1 VVIPSLIMVTE
12 YPRLEKRTLVE
23 DFITRFE
30 EMILTGKLNI
40 GEKLP
45 SERELAFKL
54 GVSRPVVH
62 DGLLD
67 LATKGLITRFSS
79 GGAVVND
86 YRRQGSLSLLTTLM
100 NFRAGNLEPG
110 LLSSTMDFRRLFEVE
125 SAGLAAIRRSQE
137 QLHEL
142 MSIVDQEKNATGEDI
157 LLLSN
162 LDFQFHHLVAMA
174 SGNIFYPLLL
184 NSCRPLYANFA
195 SLFYAIPGSHAKVVR
210 FHEELMTAIAENDA
224 SNAQAVMDA
233 MLDHG
238 YKSFVFDTH
247 PMD

>member
-1 VVIPSLIMVTE
+1 MDSDF
-12 YPRLEKRTLVE
+12 PRLERRTLVE
-23 DFITRFE
+23 DFIIRFE
-30 EMILTGKLNI
+30 EMILSGKLSI

-45 SERELAFKL
+45 SERELALKL

-62 DGLLD
+62 DGLID
-67 LATKGLITRFSS
+67 LAAKGLITRFSS

-110 LLSSTMDFRRLFEVE
+110 LFSSTMDFRRLFEVE
-125 SAGLAAIRRSQE
+125 SAGLAAIHRSQE
-137 QLHEL
+137 QLDEL
-142 MSIVDQEKNATGEDI
+142 MSIVEQEKNATGEDI
-157 LLLSN
+157 LLLST

-195 SLFYAIPGSHAKVVR
+195 SLFYTIPGNHQEVIR
-210 FHEELMTAIAENDA
+210 FHEGLMTAIAENDA
-224 SNAQAVMDA
+224 SKAQAVMVA

-238 YKSFVFDTH
+238 YESFVFETH

>member
-1 VVIPSLIMVTE
+1 MITD
-12 YPRLEKRTLVE
+12 YPRLEKHTLVE

-30 EMILTGKLNI
+30 EMILTGRLNI

-110 LLSSTMDFRRLFEVE
+110 LFSSTMDFRRLFEVE
-125 SAGLAAIRRSQE
+125 SAGLAAIHRSQE
-137 QLHEL
+137 QLDEL
-142 MSIVDQEKNATGEDI
+142 INLVEQEKTTNGEDI
-157 LLLSN
+157 PLLST

-184 NSCRPLYANFA
+184 NSCRPLYINFA
-195 SLFYAIPGSHAKVVR
+195 SIFYAIPGNRTKVVR
-210 FHEELMTAIAENDA
+210 FHEELITAIAENDA
-224 SNAQAVMDA
+224 STAQEVMVA

-238 YKSFVFDTH
+238 YNSFVIETH

>member
-1 VVIPSLIMVTE
+1 MDSDF
-12 YPRLEKRTLVE
+12 PRLERRTLVE
-23 DFITRFE
+23 DFIIRFE
-30 EMILTGKLNI
+30 EMILSGKLSI

-45 SERELAFKL
+45 SERELALKL

-62 DGLLD
+62 DGLID
-67 LATKGLITRFSS
+67 LAAKGLITRFSS
-79 GGAVVND
+79 GGAMVND

-110 LLSSTMDFRRLFEVE
+110 LFSSTMDFRRLFEVE
-125 SAGLAAIRRSQE
+125 SAGLAAIHRSQE
-137 QLHEL
+137 QLDEL
-142 MSIVDQEKNATGEDI
+142 MSIVEQEKNATGEDI
-157 LLLSN
+157 LLLST

-195 SLFYAIPGSHAKVVR
+195 SLFYTIPGNHQKVIR

-224 SNAQAVMDA
+224 TNAQAVMVA

-238 YKSFVFDTH
+238 YESFVFETH

>member
-1 VVIPSLIMVTE
+1 MITD
-12 YPRLEKRTLVE
+12 YPRLEKHTLVE

-30 EMILTGKLNI
+30 EMILTGRLNI

-110 LLSSTMDFRRLFEVE
+110 LFSSTMDFRRLFEVE
-125 SAGLAAIRRSQE
+125 SAGLAAIHRSQE
-137 QLHEL
+137 QLDEL
-142 MSIVDQEKNATGEDI
+142 INLVEQEKTTNGEDI
-157 LLLSN
+157 PLLST

-184 NSCRPLYANFA
+184 NSCRPLYINFA
-195 SLFYAIPGSHAKVVR
+195 SIFYAIPGNRTKVVR
-210 FHEELMTAIAENDA
+210 FHEELITAIAENDA
-224 SNAQAVMDA
+224 STAQAVMVA

-238 YKSFVFDTH
+238 YNSFVIETH

>member
-1 VVIPSLIMVTE
+1 MNTDF
-12 YPRLEKRTLVE
+12 PRLEKHTLVE

-30 EMILTGKLNI
+30 EMILTGRLNI

-110 LLSSTMDFRRLFEVE
+110 LFSSTMDFRRLFEVE
-125 SAGLAAIRRSQE
+125 SAGLAAIHRSQE
-137 QLHEL
+137 QLDEL
-142 MSIVDQEKNATGEDI
+142 INLVEQEKTTNGEDI
-157 LLLSN
+157 PLLST

-184 NSCRPLYANFA
+184 NSCRPLYINFA
-195 SLFYAIPGSHAKVVR
+195 SIFYAIPGNRTKVVR
-210 FHEELMTAIAENDA
+210 FHEELITAIAENDA
-224 SNAQAVMDA
+224 STAQAVMVA

-238 YKSFVFDTH
+238 YNSFVIETH

>member
-1 VVIPSLIMVTE
+1 MLTE

-30 EMILTGKLNI
+30 EMILIGRLNI

-45 SERELAFKL
+45 SERELAIKL

-67 LATKGLITRFSS
+67 LASKGLITRFSS

-100 NFRAGNLEPG
+100 NFREGNLEPG
-110 LLSSTMDFRRLFEVE
+110 LFSSTMDFRRLFEVE
-125 SAGLAAIRRSQE
+125 SAGLAAIHRNQE
-137 QLHEL
+137 QLDEL
-142 MSIVDQEKNATGEDI
+142 MSIVEQEKNVTGEDI
-157 LLLSN
+157 LLLST
-162 LDFQFHHLVAMA
+162 LDFQFHHLVALA

-195 SLFYAIPGSHAKVVR
+195 SIFYAIPGNHASAVH
-210 FHEELMTAIAENDA
+210 FHKDLMAAIAENDA
-224 SNAQAVMDA
+224 LKSRAVMVA
-233 MLDHG
+233 MLEHG
-238 YKSFVFDTH
+238 NDSFVFASH